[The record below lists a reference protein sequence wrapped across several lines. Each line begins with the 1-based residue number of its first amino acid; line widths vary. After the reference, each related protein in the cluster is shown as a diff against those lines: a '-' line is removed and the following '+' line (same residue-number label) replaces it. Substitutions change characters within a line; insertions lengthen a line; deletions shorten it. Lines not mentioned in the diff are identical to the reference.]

1 MIMRRKDRQQDTD
14 FALNVIDHSAY
25 GVVAFSSGVPY
36 CVPLSMVRVE
46 NNLYFHCAME
56 GTKLDLLRADPRV
69 CVSFVSSNTAAE
81 DKFTTYY
88 QSANVI
94 GTAFEV
100 TDETAKIDALRALSE
115 KLTPAHMPAF
125 DEEVQRSLAVTAVW
139 GIHIEELTG
148 KAKLR
153 K

>member
-1 MIMRRKDRQQDTD
+1 MRRKDRQQDTT
-14 FALNVIDHSAY
+14 FALDVIDRSAY
-25 GVVAFSSGVPY
+25 GVAAFASGSGTPY
-36 CVPLSMVRVE
+36 CVPLSMVRVGQD
-46 NNLYFHCAME
+46 LFFHCAVE
-56 GTKLDLLRADPRV
+56 GFKLNLLRADPRV
-69 CVSFVSSNTAAE
+69 CVSFVASNTAAE
-81 DKFTTYY
+81 DNFTTYY

-100 TDETAKIDALRALSE
+100 TDPDQKIAVLQALCE

-125 DEEVQRSLAVTAVW
+125 DEEIRRSLAITAVW